1 MMCEVPGYG
10 RVPISLLSPVWPV
23 SGGRGDLA
31 SYVIA
36 YVADQIGVADDLPYS
51 FSSDTASRQRAG
63 IPMGDGVI
71 HL

>member
-1 MMCEVPGYG
+1 MVACQFLYFRLYG
-10 RVPISLLSPVWPV
+10 RFPD
-23 SGGRGDLA
+23 GRGDLA

-63 IPMGDGVI
+63 IPMGDGAI